1 MKHSYLADTQALIK
15 FLEGKKVI
23 NKEIDDIFTKFD
35 NNEILIFLSAITL
48 VEILYLEERNRIN
61 INIEDIESLQKLNP
75 NLIFIELN
83 VEIIKTAKNIT
94 DINELHDRLIA
105 ATARYLKIPIL
116 TNDPIIRKSKFVK
129 SVK

>member
-1 MKHSYLADTQALIK
+1 MKYSYLADTQALIK

-83 VEIIKTAKNIT
+83 VEIIKTAKKIT

>member
-1 MKHSYLADTQALIK
+1 MKYSYLADTQALIK

-23 NKEIDDIFTKFD
+23 NNEIDDIFTKFD
-35 NNEILIFLSAITL
+35 SNEILIFLSAITL
-48 VEILYLEERNRIN
+48 IEVLYLEERNRIS
-61 INIEDIESLQKLNP
+61 IDIEDIESLQKINP
-75 NLIFIELN
+75 NLIFVELN
-83 VEIIKTAKNIT
+83 IEIIKTAKEIT

-116 TNDPIIRKSKFVK
+116 TNDPIIQKSKFVK

>member
-1 MKHSYLADTQALIK
+1 MKYSYLADTQALIK